1 MDFWCS
7 ILEVVRNDQILDI
20 FKGKPWVWD
29 TRQREE
35 WRMMAG
41 SLARATGGIEHIL
54 PERGEAGGGGGVG
67 RDQEISFRH
76 VFF

>member
-41 SLARATGGIEHIL
+41 SLARATGGGRLE
-54 PERGEAGGGGGVG
+54 EEKAWGEIRRSVL
-67 RDQEISFRH
+67 DMCSFS
-76 VFF
+76 FKIAFY